1 MSFNMKKN
9 NITAIIVDDEKL
21 AREITKNYLAEFPEI
36 EVLAECGNGFDAIK
50 KINELKPDIVFLDI
64 QMPKISGFEMLELLD
79 QPPIVIFTTAY
90 DQYAI
95 KAFEVSA
102 VDYLLKPF
110 SAERFNEAV
119 KKAFTYLQDRFEYDS
134 AIKNI
139 VDENEKKIEF
149 LERVVIKDGS
159 KISIVPVETIKWIE
173 AQDDY
178 VMINSDLG
186 RFLKQKTMKY
196 FENHLDE
203 NAFIRIHRSYIIN
216 VDFIQHLE
224 QTGKESYQII
234 MKNGKQFPVSKTGLN
249 KLKNTL

>member
-1 MSFNMKKN
+1 MSNK
-9 NITAIIVDDEKL
+9 IRTIIIDDEKL
-21 AREITKNYLAEFPEI
+21 AREITKGYLSKHPEI
-36 EVLAECGNGFDAIK
+36 EIIAECSNGFDAIK
-50 KINELKPDIVFLDI
+50 KINEDKPDLIFLDI

-79 QPPIVIFTTAY
+79 DPPAIIFTTAY

-110 SAERFNEAV
+110 SEERFKDAL
-119 KKAFTYLQDRFEYDS
+119 KKSYALIKDKFQQNS

-139 VDENEKKIEF
+139 IDHNDEKIEF
-149 LERVVIKDGS
+149 LERIVIKDGS

-178 VMINSDLG
+178 VMINSEQG
-186 RFLKQKTMKY
+186 RFLEKKTMKF

-203 NAFIRIHRSYIIN
+203 NMFIRIHRSYIIN
-216 VDFIQHLE
+216 ADFIRHLE
-224 QTGKESYQII
+224 QKGKESYQLIL
-234 MKNGKQFPVSKTGLN
+234 KNGRELPVSKTGLS
-249 KLKNTL
+249 KLKSTL

>member
-1 MSFNMKKN
+1 
-9 NITAIIVDDEKL
+9 
-21 AREITKNYLAEFPEI
+21 
-36 EVLAECGNGFDAIK
+36 
-50 KINELKPDIVFLDI
+50 
-64 QMPKISGFEMLELLD
+64 MLGLLE
-79 QPPIVIFTTAY
+79 QPPIIIFTTAY

-95 KAFEVSA
+95 KAFEVNA

-110 SAERFNEAV
+110 SSERFNEAV

-139 VDENEKKIEF
+139 VDENDKKIEF

-178 VMINSDLG
+178 VMINSDIG

-234 MKNGKQFPVSKTGLN
+234 LKNGKQLPVSKTGLN

>member
-1 MSFNMKKN
+1 MKKK

-21 AREITKNYLAEFPEI
+21 AREITKNYLAEFPEVEI
-36 EVLAECGNGFDAIK
+36 LTECANGFDAIK

-64 QMPKISGFEMLELLD
+64 QMPKISGFEMLELLE

-95 KAFEVSA
+95 KAFEVNA

-110 SAERFNEAV
+110 SSERFNEAV

-139 VDENEKKIEF
+139 VDENDKKIEF

-196 FENHLDE
+196 FENHLNE
-203 NAFIRIHRSYIIN
+203 NAFIRIHRSFIIN

-234 MKNGKQFPVSKTGLN
+234 LKNGKQLPVSKTGLN

>member
-1 MSFNMKKN
+1 MKKN